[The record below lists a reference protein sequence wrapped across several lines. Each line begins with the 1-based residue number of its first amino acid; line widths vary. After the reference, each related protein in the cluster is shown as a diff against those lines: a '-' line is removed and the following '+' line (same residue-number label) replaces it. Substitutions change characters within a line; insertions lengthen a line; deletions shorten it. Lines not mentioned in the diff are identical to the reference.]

1 MRTARLSPGC
11 LKFSSFRHRIS
22 VVIETWVKSLAVAT
36 PNAGGSGAN
45 VMNSHENKPDP
56 GPKPPREVSIVINGQ
71 TFEVQPGSH
80 PVAQLKTIPQPNIPK
95 EDTLC
100 QMIGGVLTPLDNKAH
115 VTIVGGEV
123 FASNCP
129 SGGAS

>member
-1 MRTARLSPGC
+1 M
-11 LKFSSFRHRIS
+11 I
-22 VVIETWVKSLAVAT
+22 IEPWVKSLAVAT
-36 PNAGGSGAN
+36 PNAGGSGKFT
-45 VMNSHENKPDP
+45 MNSHDKKPDEVS
-56 GPKPPREVSIVINGQ
+56 KPSRKVSIVINGQ
-71 TFEVQPGSH
+71 TYEVQPGSH